1 MKTVLLLSLLSAT
14 GCSCAT
20 VVGQTGQKVTL
31 TCNYD
36 TQQHGALHVCWGR
49 GDVPLRGCDNLL
61 VSTDGHKVTERVSS
75 SFQLLGRLDQG
86 DVSLT
91 IQNLT
96 TKDAG
101 RYGCRV
107 EIPGWA
113 NDEKRQFD
121 LAVER
126 APDPSPDP
134 TTSPTSEPEP
144 ITADQTAAQRR
155 SWIIFPLATIR
166 WKWPSSRSHIS
177 PMTSMHYL
185 THSSHRNQTVEHS
198 LSRTTVVL
206 ECVLFL
212 LVVLLAAAGP
222 FIITRR
228 RTPLRTPQQ
237 QVQVSST
244 VSNRQLHHRSSVVE
258 NVYEVLTQVT
268 TSPAPE
274 P

>member
-1 MKTVLLLSLLSAT
+1 MEEEEQKAGLGLGITVQPRWLLVW
-14 GCSCAT
+14 CCAT

-126 APDPSPDP
+126 DP

-144 ITADQTAAQRR
+144 ITADQTHEGTSREAPADKLY
-155 SWIIFPLATIR
+155 IIF
-166 WKWPSSRSHIS
+166 S
-177 PMTSMHYL
+177 
-185 THSSHRNQTVEHS
+185 
-198 LSRTTVVL
+198 
-206 ECVLFL
+206 
-212 LVVLLAAAGP
+212 
-222 FIITRR
+222 
-228 RTPLRTPQQ
+228 
-237 QVQVSST
+237 
-244 VSNRQLHHRSSVVE
+244 
-258 NVYEVLTQVT
+258 
-268 TSPAPE
+268 
-274 P
+274 